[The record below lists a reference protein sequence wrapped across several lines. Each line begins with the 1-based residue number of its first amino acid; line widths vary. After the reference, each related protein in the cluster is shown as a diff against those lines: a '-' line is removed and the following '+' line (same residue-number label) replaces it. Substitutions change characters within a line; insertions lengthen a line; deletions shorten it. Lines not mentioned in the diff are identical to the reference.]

1 MKKGLLITGIVV
13 ACLVL
18 LGGVA
23 FAIYVTPQYEGEFVV
38 EEYADKI
45 SNPNFHSG
53 KTYAPITD
61 KDSAVE
67 VGKAAIIDR
76 FGTQAEERIY
86 RTKYHAEED
95 VWCISAQ
102 PKGIMVMGGS
112 LYVLIRSD
120 GTEVAIWG
128 EK

>member
-1 MKKGLLITGIVV
+1 MKKGLLIIAVV
-13 ACLVL
+13 LLSLCV

-38 EEYADKI
+38 EEYTDKI

-61 KDSAVE
+61 KGSAVE

-102 PKGIMVMGGS
+102 PKGIVMGGS